1 MFEIEVQENGRIRL
15 RGRLDA
21 SEAEKAIDV
30 LRSLTGPITADCSE
44 LEYIS
49 SAGIGVIVETHKRL
63 SDRGETLKLVDLT
76 PRVLNVFT
84 YAGLNKFLLI
94 E

>member
-1 MFEIEVQENGRIRL
+1 MFEIEIRDQGNILL

-21 SEAEKAIDV
+21 SEAEKAIGV
-30 LRSLTGPITADCSE
+30 LRGLPGPVTADCSE

-49 SAGIGVIVETHKRL
+49 SAGIGVLVETHKRL
-63 SDRGETLKLVDLT
+63 LEAGQGLKLRNLS
-76 PRVLNVFT
+76 PRVKNVFT
-84 YAGLNKFLLI
+84 YAGLHKFLLI